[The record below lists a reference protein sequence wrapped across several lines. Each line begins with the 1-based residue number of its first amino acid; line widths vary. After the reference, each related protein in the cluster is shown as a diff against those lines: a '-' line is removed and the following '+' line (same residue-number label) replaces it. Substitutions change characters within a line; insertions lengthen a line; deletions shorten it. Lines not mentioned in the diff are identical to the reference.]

1 MVRFLYSLRSRLS
14 FQCKLCIMKT
24 IEIKN
29 AWQGV
34 SDCENCS
41 IRSSALFAELNEE
54 DFSKIH
60 TPIDDL
66 SFEANSRIYAQGD
79 PAESLFTL
87 RSGYLKILHINSDGS
102 ERIVRI
108 VLPGNLFGMEALL
121 GERYEHSAF
130 ALTNIH
136 LCRIPKKIITTLGEE
151 SPRLHRQI
159 VKKWG
164 EALLQSESWFSEI
177 NTGRIEVRL
186 ARFFLKLTKESG
198 TVAIAP
204 LFKREDMGLMMDV
217 KFETISRALSS
228 MSDQGLI
235 TNITRLSVQ
244 IPSLKALQD
253 FSIKGL

>member
-1 MVRFLYSLRSRLS
+1 
-14 FQCKLCIMKT
+14 MKT
-24 IEIKN
+24 IEVKS

-60 TPIDDL
+60 SPIDDL
-66 SFEANSRIYAQGD
+66 SYDANAEIYAQGD
-79 PAESLFTL
+79 SAQWLYTL
-87 RSGYLKILHINSDGS
+87 RNGYIKILHINSDGS

-121 GERYEHSAF
+121 GERYEHSAV
-130 ALTNIH
+130 ALTNTH
-136 LCRIPKKIITTLGEE
+136 LCKIPKEIITSLGEE

-159 VKKWG
+159 VRKWG

-186 ARFFLKLTKESG
+186 ARFFLKLAKESG
-198 TVAIAP
+198 TTAIAP

-217 KFETISRALSS
+217 KFETISRALAS
-228 MSDQGLI
+228 MADLGLI
-235 TNITRLSVQ
+235 SNITRLTVQ
-244 IPSLKALQD
+244 IPSMKALEG
-253 FSIKGL
+253 FAKKGL

>member
-1 MVRFLYSLRSRLS
+1 
-14 FQCKLCIMKT
+14 MKT
-24 IEIKN
+24 IEVKS

-60 TPIDDL
+60 SPIDDL
-66 SFEANSRIYAQGD
+66 SVDANIKIYEQGD
-79 PAESLFTL
+79 SAQSLFTL
-87 RSGYLKILHINSDGS
+87 RSGYVKILHINSDGS
-102 ERIVRI
+102 ERIVRV

-121 GERYEHSAF
+121 GDRYEHAAV
-130 ALTNIH
+130 ALTNAHI
-136 LCRIPKKIITTLGEE
+136 CQIPKQIIVSLGEE

-159 VKKWG
+159 VRKWG

-186 ARFFLKLTKESG
+186 ARFFLKLAKESG
-198 TVAIAP
+198 STAVAP

-217 KFETISRALSS
+217 KFETISRALAS
-228 MSDQGLI
+228 MADLGLI
-235 TNITRLSVQ
+235 SNITRLTVQ
-244 IPSLKALQD
+244 IPSMQALQE
-253 FSIKGL
+253 FSKKGL